1 MAKRK
6 AKKTATTKRQY
17 RRVGAIKKPGLDD
30 AMEAVGL
37 VLSSIGG
44 TIIQRQFT
52 SINPKIVSVMQ
63 LAGGYFLKSSNQPLI
78 RGMGWGLVGT
88 GAIGLTHQLG
98 VINGI
103 EDMVSG
109 MYQDGYQLEAGDM
122 QGIRNESYV
131 AGIANESRI
140 AGHGNNNMSMP
151 MMGM

>member
-6 AKKTATTKRQY
+6 AKKAATKRQY

-52 SINPKIVSVMQ
+52 TINPKIVSVMQ

-109 MYQDGYQLEAGDM
+109 MYQDGYMMDTNEM
-122 QGIRNESYV
+122 QGIQNESFV

-140 AGHGNNNMSMP
+140 AGQGMYNAMMP